1 MQPRILGLT
10 TLGLLLWAW
19 AAAPVCWASP
29 KEQAVENLVN
39 QAVALIEKQ
48 GAPALDEFSQPNSR
62 WFNDQ
67 AALFIFDEQG
77 TELVNPT
84 FPDLVGR
91 NLWDL
96 QDSTGRY
103 PARLELELVKT
114 QGGGWM
120 DGRWARP
127 QGGPEAKTRN
137 YVKGARLGQR
147 LLVVGSWYY
156 VD

>member
-1 MQPRILGLT
+1 MRSRILGLSA
-10 TLGLLLWAW
+10 LIMLLLVCS
-19 AAAPVCWASP
+19 AAPVWSAP
-29 KEQAVENLVN
+29 PREQAIETLVN
-39 QAVALIEKQ
+39 QAVELIEKQ
-48 GAPALDEFSQPNSR
+48 GASALDEFSKPNSR

-67 AALFIFDEQG
+67 HALFIFDEQG
-77 TELVNPT
+77 NELVNPT
-84 FPDLVGR
+84 FPELVGR

-96 QDSTGRY
+96 QDSNGRY

-114 QGGGWM
+114 QGGGWI
-120 DGRWARP
+120 DGRWAKP

-137 YVKGARLGQR
+137 YVKGARMGQR